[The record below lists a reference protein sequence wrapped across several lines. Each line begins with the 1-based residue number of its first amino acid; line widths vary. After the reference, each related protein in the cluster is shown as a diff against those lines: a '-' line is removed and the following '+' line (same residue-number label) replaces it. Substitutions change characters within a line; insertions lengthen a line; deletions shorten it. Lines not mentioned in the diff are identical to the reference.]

1 MNQLPLLIAADHPA
15 FAGHFPGRP
24 IVPGVVLLDHAQHAI
39 ESATG
44 WRLGGVAVAKFL
56 SPVGPGEALTVAY
69 EAGEAGVRFQ
79 IAAADRQVA
88 NGRFALAQAPAPA
101 GSGAAA

>member
-1 MNQLPLLIAADHPA
+1 MNLLPLSIPVDHPA

-24 IVPGVVLLDHAQHAI
+24 IVPGVVLLDCAQHAI

-44 WRLGGVAVAKFL
+44 VTLTGVAVAKFL
-56 SPVGPGEALTVAY
+56 SPVGPGEALTLAHEQVD
-69 EAGEAGVRFQ
+69 AGVRFQ

-88 NGRFALAQAPAPA
+88 NGRFNLST
-101 GSGAAA
+101 SGEVA